1 MRDNASTLPSS
12 DSDVNNMT
20 SSAQVLKKMEKINKT
35 QIRHTLYGETVT
47 ILQQGFQKISKA
59 IEKPDYVKFLKT

>member
-1 MRDNASTLPSS
+1 
-12 DSDVNNMT
+12 
-20 SSAQVLKKMEKINKT
+20 MEKINKT

-47 ILQQGFQKISKA
+47 LLQQGFQKISKA